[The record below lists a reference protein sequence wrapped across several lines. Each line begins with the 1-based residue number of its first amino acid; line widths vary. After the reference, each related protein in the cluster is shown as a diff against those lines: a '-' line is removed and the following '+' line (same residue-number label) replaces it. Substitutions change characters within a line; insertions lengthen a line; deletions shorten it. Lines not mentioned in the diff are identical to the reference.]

1 MSLLVAFMVALAITT
16 LLVPPL
22 GRLASSLKLLD
33 RPAERKVHT
42 APVPRIGGAAMV
54 LGVAAALGL
63 TIHDDSALPAYLAGA
78 LIVLV
83 FGLLD
88 DRFDLDYRLKLFGQV
103 AAALVAVLLG
113 DFRIESVTL
122 SERLILPE
130 WISLPLTFFFIVGV
144 TNAINLADG
153 LDGLAG
159 GTVLLCAAALTAFG
173 VVADNALVAI
183 AGAALVGALL
193 GFLRFNTHPA
203 RVFMGDGG
211 SQFLGFSVAILAID
225 ATQRDSAFSA
235 ALPLLLLAW
244 PILDTLAVMAS
255 RIFAGQSPFAADRR
269 HLHHRLLGLGFGHR
283 EAVYVVYAVQ
293 VALFLVAYFMRFEH
307 DTAILLMFVGFS
319 CVVLG
324 VVRWLEVRRW
334 SRGTPV
340 PEGSPDA
347 ESPVEDA
354 RTKSLIRWPLAAMTF
369 AAIVYAASVP
379 AGLGPVGSDIGVLAL
394 ALLAAQLLVMLLPQ
408 RAWSSAV
415 QRGICYVMAAA
426 LVFLDHHGLGRFAPL
441 SWPVTLCFM
450 LLAFSVVV
458 SFRLS
463 GARRFELTTLDLLV
477 ISLAVIVPSLPGLFG
492 DSRLVGASLAK
503 VVALFYALEFL
514 LNLPRA
520 TRGVQLAL
528 VALLVALL
536 PRAFL
541 S

>member
-1 MSLLVAFMVALAITT
+1 MSLLIAFMVALAITM

-22 GRLASSLKLLD
+22 GRLATSLKLLD

-42 APVPRIGGAAMV
+42 TPVPRIGGTAMV

-63 TIHDDSALPAYLAGA
+63 TIHDDRALPAYLLGA

-88 DRFDLDYRLKLFGQV
+88 DRFDLDYRIKLFGQV
-103 AAALVAVLLG
+103 AAALVAILLG
-113 DFRIESVTL
+113 DFRIESLTL
-122 SERLILPE
+122 TDRLSLPE
-130 WISLPLTFFFIVGV
+130 WVSLPLTFFFIVGV

-255 RIFAGQSPFAADRR
+255 RIAAGQSPFAADRR

-293 VALFLVAYFMRFEH
+293 VALFLVAYFMRFEQ
-307 DTAILLMFVGFS
+307 DTAILLTFVAFS
-319 CVVLG
+319 CLVLG
-324 VVRWLEVRRW
+324 TVHWLEARHW
-334 SRGTPV
+334 SRGV
-340 PEGSPDA
+340 PATQSAAPDEA
-347 ESPVEDA
+347 PADSAPSA
-354 RTKSLIRWPLAAMTF
+354 ALIRWPLAAMTF
-369 AAIVYAASVP
+369 AVVVYAASVP
-379 AGLGPVGSDIGVLAL
+379 AGVGPVSHDIGLLAL
-394 ALLAAQLLVMLLPQ
+394 VLLATQLVVMLLPQ
-408 RAWSSAV
+408 RSWSSAV

-426 LVFLDHHGLGRFAPL
+426 LVFLDHHGLGWFAPL

-477 ISLAVIVPSLPGLFG
+477 ISLAIIVPSLPGLFG

-503 VVALFYALEFL
+503 VFALFYALEFL

-536 PRAFL
+536 PRAFM